1 MIKIK
6 TLRTRF
12 KTPACLIPILLSLVA
27 LNGHSAEIK
36 TIYDNCVDI
45 AGKKT
50 WPDITRCGRATVKA
64 LAKSEGVQWCT
75 VLGPLDCQLMLMA
88 EGLARFVEDG
98 EMGTELA
105 VESFLRAHNNI
116 QELKTQNAA
125 NRQYQQA
132 RPAPNWNALIELGNR
147 IGSGQLGGSQS
158 PPPIM
163 AQPPNPPPI
172 MYQPPKMRMG
182 GMLVREYKPND
193 FTKVCVYGQGQMT
206 QSLTISSY
214 ALCPLSHYF

>member
-1 MIKIK
+1 M
-6 TLRTRF
+6 
-12 KTPACLIPILLSLVA
+12 
-27 LNGHSAEIK
+27 
-36 TIYDNCVDI
+36 
-45 AGKKT
+45 
-50 WPDITRCGRATVKA
+50 
-64 LAKSEGVQWCT
+64 
-75 VLGPLDCQLMLMA
+75 LGPLDCELMLMA

-158 PPPIM
+158 PPRIM
-163 AQPPNPPPI
+163 AQPPN
-172 MYQPPKMRMG
+172 MRKG
-182 GMLVREYKPND
+182 GMLVREYKPNA

-206 QSLTISSY
+206 QSLSIKSV

>member
-6 TLRTRF
+6 TLQTRF
-12 KTPACLIPILLSLVA
+12 KTLACLITILLSLVA
-27 LNGHSAEIK
+27 LNSHSAEIK

-75 VLGPLDCQLMLMA
+75 VLGPLDCELMLMA

-98 EMGTELA
+98 EMGTDLA

-163 AQPPNPPPI
+163 AQPPN
-172 MYQPPKMRMG
+172 MRKG
-182 GMLVREYKPND
+182 GMLAREYKPNA

-206 QSLTISSY
+206 QSLTISSV